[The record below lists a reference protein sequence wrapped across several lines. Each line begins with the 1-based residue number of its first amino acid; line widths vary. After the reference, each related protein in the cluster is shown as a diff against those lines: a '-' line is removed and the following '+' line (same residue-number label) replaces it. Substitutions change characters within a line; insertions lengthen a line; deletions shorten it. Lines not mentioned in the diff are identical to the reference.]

1 MDVRFGF
8 KNRRKN
14 QTATQQQE
22 SNQTRPNHIPLGER
36 LAEVVLNYFPLSYI
50 TWGGPQVTLPVR
62 FVIVGRIKFTL
73 YCQASIAVMLNLFVV
88 KKKWISEEMFAE
100 LYAISNALPGPPAS
114 QLAFTIALIR
124 GGVLPAVVSFLV
136 WSLPGAIVMGTIGH
150 FVGTVGTTTL
160 PPWVTYISHSLAA
173 VGVALVAFATK
184 QLAGKL
190 MFDKTTCTIAAL
202 TVMLVVNFT
211 SAAWLIPSIL
221 VSAGLF
227 TYGEHFLPG
236 CIARFK
242 ERRTRNS
249 RPFLVSEV
257 VVVVEDAVPQFQENL
272 DAIELQDPV
281 TAPAVITTNEETS
294 DLNIYFSYST
304 RTGIFLIAVY
314 IGVLVLS
321 IILRQLNLN
330 LAANIFSQ
338 FYFVGA
344 IIFGGGSVAVPLL
357 YSYVVSSTGWL
368 TSSEFLMGVAVIN
381 AIPGPN
387 FNFAAYCGAL
397 AFRGTG
403 WSSLAG
409 ATLAWVAIHLPGLVL
424 KAGVLPFWRNYRDLQ
439 LVKPIFKGLN
449 SVAVGLMF
457 SAVYLLWQKAISIPG
472 GGAENL
478 GLHPGWVAM
487 MVAAFSA
494 LEVWRVPSSLVV
506 LAGAV
511 VGGLAWILF
520 GRV

>member
-1 MDVRFGF
+1 MDIRFSF

-14 QTATQQQE
+14 RATTQQR
-22 SNQTRPNHIPLGER
+22 SDQTTRNHIPLCER
-36 LAEVVLNYFPLSYI
+36 LKDVVLNYFPLSYI
-50 TWGGPQVTLPVR
+50 TWGGP
-62 FVIVGRIKFTL
+62 
-73 YCQASIAVMLNLFVV
+73 QASIAVMLNLFVV

-136 WSLPGAIVMGTIGH
+136 WSLPGAIVMGTIGY

-160 PPWVTYISHSLAA
+160 PPWVTYMGHSLAA

-184 QLAGKL
+184 QLAAKL
-190 MFDKTTCTIAAL
+190 MFDKTTCTIAAV

-211 SAAWLIPSIL
+211 SVAWLIPSIL

-236 CIARFK
+236 YVARFK
-242 ERRTRNS
+242 EQRMQNPG
-249 RPFLVSEV
+249 PFEV
-257 VVVVEDAVPQFQENL
+257 VVVVEDAAPQFQEHL
-272 DAIELQDPV
+272 DAIALQDV
-281 TAPAVITTNEETS
+281 NVPAVETMNEDTS
-294 DLNIYFSYST
+294 DLNIYFSYSVC
-304 RTGIFLIAVY
+304 TGIFLIGIYV
-314 IGVLVLS
+314 GMLVLS
-321 IILRQLNLN
+321 IVLRQLNLN

-357 YSYVVSSTGWL
+357 YSYVVSSMGWL
-368 TSSEFLMGVAVIN
+368 TSAEFLMGVAVIN

-457 SAVYLLWQKAISIPG
+457 SAVYLLWQKAVSIPG

-478 GLHPGWVAM
+478 GVHPGWVAV
-487 MVAAFSA
+487 MVAAFTA
-494 LEVWRVPSSLVV
+494 LEVWKVPSSFVV
-506 LAGAV
+506 LAGGI
-511 VGGLAWILF
+511 VGSLAWVLF
-520 GRV
+520 VHV